1 MFNRLLLIAAF
12 VVVSLLQACSGTKNA
27 TVISK
32 TEQKPSP
39 YQPAQREF
47 RAAWV
52 ATVANIDWP
61 SKRGLSTAEQQAEAI
76 RLLDF
81 LQAHHFNAVVFQV
94 RPQADALYQSS
105 LEPWSYYLTGEQG
118 KAPSPF
124 YDPLQFWVA
133 ESHKRGMELHVWLN
147 PYRAHHTVGGP
158 VTDSSIV
165 KRKPELVVK
174 LKDGNYWWFDPA
186 KQGTKDHSTAVVL
199 DIVKRYD
206 IDGVHFDDYF
216 YPYPDYN
223 KFEDFPDN
231 DSWQS
236 YLKSGGKLSRGDWR
250 RDAVNSFIE
259 NLYKE
264 IKATKKNV
272 KFGLSPFGV
281 YRPGYPAAAE
291 GGFDQYDQLYA
302 DAKLWWNKGWVD
314 YFSPQLYWTITR
326 PGLSFPVLLGWWHR
340 ENQHQRHLWPGMSVG
355 RDTSAA
361 NTREIQNQIMITR
374 GFDPEDAGTI
384 HWNISSLIRNPAL
397 AQGIL
402 DGPYKKDALAP
413 ASPWLDDKLP
423 AAPTV
428 NYTIAGDSLR
438 ITWASADPQGT
449 FRSVVYFQYGTR
461 KMDYTILN
469 QDSRSVSIPLA
480 DEKTKTILTNIA
492 VTSVTRMGNE
502 SKMELQAVK
511 GIPASAKVLTLKIS
525 PRSAWNAASPK
536 PFRSHTPVRVT
547 IHHEGTR
554 FDSTKDAVKHIKNV
568 QTWGM
573 GPDRNW
579 ADIPYHFLIAPD
591 GTIYEGRDV
600 NTVGETATE
609 YDPTGHLLIT
619 CLGNLEEQEMP
630 AKQLE
635 ALEKMIAYACKKY
648 KISPETIASHKDYSA
663 QTNCPGKNL
672 YQYLQNGEIKTKVLA
687 LLK

>member
-1 MFNRLLLIAAF
+1 MVNRLMLIAAIAVLSF
-12 VVVSLLQACSGTKNA
+12 LQACSGTKKSTINN
-27 TVISK
+27 TVSE
-32 TEQKPSP
+32 TRTP
-39 YQPAQREF
+39 YQHAQREF

-76 RLLDF
+76 KLLDF
-81 LQAHHFNAVVFQV
+81 LQAHNFNAVIFQA

-118 KAPSPF
+118 KAPSPY
-124 YDPLQFWVA
+124 YDPLQFWIDEA
-133 ESHKRGMELHVWLN
+133 HKRGMELHVWLN

-165 KRKPELVVK
+165 KRKPELVLK

-186 KQGTKDHSTAVVL
+186 KQGTKDHSTAVVM

-206 IDGVHFDDYF
+206 IDGIHFDDYF

-231 DSWQS
+231 ESWQA
-236 YLKSGGKLSRGDWR
+236 YVNSGGKLSRGDWR

-264 IKATKKNV
+264 IKAAKKNV
-272 KFGLSPFGV
+272 KFGLSPFGM
-281 YRPGYPAAAE
+281 YRPGYPASAE
-291 GGFDQYDQLYA
+291 GFDQYEQLYA
-302 DAKLWWNKGWVD
+302 DARLWWTKGWVD

-326 PGLSFPVLLGWWHR
+326 PGLSFPVLLGWWAR

-374 GFDPEDAGTI
+374 GMEATAPGTI

-402 DGPYKKDALAP
+402 DGVYRKNALAP
-413 ASPWLDDKLP
+413 ASPWLDDKIP
-423 AAPTV
+423 TAPTV
-428 NYTIAGDSLR
+428 THNIIGDSLQ
-438 ITWASADPQGT
+438 INWAPADAGNT
-449 FRSVVYFQYGTR
+449 FRSVVYYQYGSR
-461 KMDYTILN
+461 KLDYAILN
-469 QDSRSVSIPLA
+469 QGISSIRIPLML
-480 DEKTKTILTNIA
+480 DEKSKPILTNIA

-502 SKMELQAVK
+502 SKMNLVPITN
-511 GIPASAKVLTLKIS
+511 IPASVKLMALKIT
-525 PRSAWNAASPK
+525 PRSGWNAAAPK
-536 PFRSHTPVRVT
+536 PFKTHVPVRIT
-547 IHHEGTR
+547 IHHEGTL
-554 FDSTKDAVKHIKNV
+554 FDSTKDAAKHIKNV

-579 ADIPYHFLIAPD
+579 SDIPYHFLIAPD
-591 GTIYEGRDV
+591 GVIYEGRDAG
-600 NTVGETATE
+600 TVGETATE
-609 YDPTGHLLIT
+609 YDPSGHLLIT
-619 CLGNLEEQEMP
+619 CLGNLNEQPVP

-635 ALEKMIAYACKKY
+635 ALAKMIAYACKKY
-648 KISPETIASHKDYSA
+648 NISPDTIASHKDYS
-663 QTNCPGKNL
+663 TKTECPGKNL
-672 YQYLQNGEIKTKVLA
+672 YQYLQDGSLKAKVLA
-687 LLK
+687 YLK